1 MDNKK
6 WAEQF
11 EKSLRKADLEDYR
24 LENILPYEINLSMD
38 ELFHFSLNAI
48 SYSYLNRAL
57 LHLENLYNSTDSPIE
72 KAMVC
77 ALVLV
82 ANEKSLNVRFKASGY
97 LFGDLEDDPD
107 FIQISV
113 QEKIGKYR
121 VDFLITFTES
131 VPDFDNK
138 TKTKDGLSIPGVK
151 IETTSLIVECD
162 GHDFHDRTKEQA
174 SRDRARD
181 RELKKLGYEVFRYT
195 GSDIWADVYGCAT
208 ESIDRVTGADKL
220 AKRLSALKDKG
231 SF

>member
-11 EKSLRKADLEDYR
+11 KSSIRARDESDYR
-24 LENILPYEINLSMD
+24 LEHVLPYKD
-38 ELFHFSLNAI
+38 EGVDSLFHSALNAI
-48 SYSYLNRAL
+48 SYDYLHKACI
-57 LHLENLYNSTDSPIE
+57 HLEYLYNSTESPIE
-72 KAMVC
+72 KAMAC
-77 ALVLV
+77 ALSLV
-82 ANEKSLNVRFKASGY
+82 AHEKAANVRFKTNGNT
-97 LFGDLEDDPD
+97 FGDFDEDPD
-107 FIQISV
+107 FIQIST

-121 VDFLITFTES
+121 VDFLITYTES

-138 TKTKDGLSIPGVK
+138 TTMKDGVVIPGVK
-151 IETTSLIVECD
+151 TETTSLIVECD